1 MTTRPPWLSV
11 ALLGSLLLVAA
22 SARRPAAPTPDNR
35 DTLSRQFPLQRGGR
49 VTLETTQG
57 DIIVQ
62 TWNRDLV
69 DVRAERTADSDEDL
83 ALVPVDIRSAP
94 DQLDISSR
102 VPAYAPD
109 LRVRVDY
116 RLRVPA
122 QADLKRIQTD
132 RGRVEITNLAGRA
145 IVRVVNGAF
154 RLRGF
159 SGILDASTVNG
170 EIDAVVAR
178 VNPGD
183 FIKLETYN
191 GDIRLRLPD
200 GLRAHYALRT
210 FNGRIESDVPLTV
223 RNTFGP
229 EVVHETN
236 DVEEPLVR
244 LTSVN
249 GSISLT
255 R

>member
-1 MTTRPPWLSV
+1 MS
-11 ALLGSLLLVAA
+11 
-22 SARRPAAPTPDNR
+22 TPDGR

-57 DIIVQ
+57 DIVVQ

-69 DVRAERTADSDEDL
+69 EVRAERTADSDADL
-83 ALVPVDIRSAP
+83 ALVPIDIRSAP
-94 DQLDISSR
+94 DELAISSR

-122 QADLKRIQTD
+122 QADLKQIETD
-132 RGRVEITNLAGRA
+132 RGRVEITNLAGRVV
-145 IVRVVNGAF
+145 VRIVNGEF

-170 EIDAVVAR
+170 EIDAVVTRMDAA
-178 VNPGD
+178 D
-183 FIKLETYN
+183 FIRLETYN
-191 GDIRLRLPD
+191 GDIRLRLPA
-200 GLRAHYALRT
+200 GLKAHYALRT
-210 FNGRIESDVPLTV
+210 FNGSIASDVPLTV
-223 RNTFGP
+223 LNTFGP
-229 EVVHETN
+229 EVVHEAN

-249 GSISLT
+249 GSITLT